1 MFVSP
6 DKNPYP
12 INSAGKESRQ
22 RAIYERKQE
31 GSMDLNLKGKVAIVT
46 GAGGGGIGTSV
57 SYELAREGA
66 YVVANDIDRG
76 WADKVAKQVNS
87 QGSKAIATYA
97 DVTSFKECAAMVDK
111 AVAEFGRVDILVT
124 IPAYMGAGS
133 FAHSSLDDLHHV
145 VDVTFWGTLNAI
157 KAALKPMLAQRS
169 GSIVCMGSDSAR
181 MAPPGE
187 SMYAA
192 SKSAIMTFATCL
204 AKEVGS
210 SSVRINVVNAALVS
224 TPGSAGLAGGYSHN
238 YPLGRFPESD
248 EVAEAII
255 FLASDRAAFITGQSL
270 SVNSGR
276 L

>member
-1 MFVSP
+1 MGRLAKPSP
-6 DKNPYP
+6 
-12 INSAGKESRQ
+12 ESYQ
-22 RAIYERKQE
+22 WQE

-57 SYELAREGA
+57 AYELAGEGVT
-66 YVVANDIDRG
+66 VVANDIDRG
-76 WADKVAKQVNS
+76 WADKVAKQVAS
-87 QGSKAIATYA
+87 MGSRSVATYA
-97 DVTSFKECAAMVDK
+97 DVASFKDCTAMVDK
-111 AVAEFGRVDILVT
+111 TLSEFKRVDILVT

-133 FAHSSLDDLHHV
+133 FADSSMESLHRV

-181 MAPPGE
+181 MNPRGE

-210 SSVRINVVNAALVS
+210 SKVRINVVTPALVS
-224 TPGSAGLAGGYSHN
+224 TPGQEGLASHYARH
-238 YPLGRFPESD
+238 YPLGRFPDSN
-248 EVAEAII
+248 EVAETIA
-255 FLASDRAAFITGQSL
+255 FLASDRAGMITGQSI
-270 SVNSGR
+270 SVNSGMM
-276 L
+276 

>member
-1 MFVSP
+1 
-6 DKNPYP
+6 
-12 INSAGKESRQ
+12 
-22 RAIYERKQE
+22 
-31 GSMDLNLKGKVAIVT
+31 MDLNLKGKVAIVT

-66 YVVANDIDRG
+66 HVVANDIDRA
-76 WADKVAKQVNS
+76 WADKVAKQVTAL
-87 QGSKAIATYA
+87 GSRSVATYA
-97 DVTSFKECAAMVDK
+97 DVTSFNECTDMVNK
-111 AVAEFGRVDILVT
+111 TVAEFGRVDILVT

-192 SKSAIMTFATCL
+192 SKSAIMTFTTCL

-224 TPGSAGLAGGYSHN
+224 TPGSAGLAGGYAHN
-238 YPLGRFPESD
+238 YALGRFPESD

-255 FLASDRAAFITGQSL
+255 FLASDRASFITGQSL
-270 SVNSGR
+270 SVNGGR